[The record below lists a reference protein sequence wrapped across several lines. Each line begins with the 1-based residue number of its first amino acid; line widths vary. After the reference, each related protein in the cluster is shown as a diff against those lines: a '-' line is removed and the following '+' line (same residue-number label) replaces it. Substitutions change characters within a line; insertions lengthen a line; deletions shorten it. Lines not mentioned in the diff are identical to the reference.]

1 MQIAVNWQDADS
13 SSAKG
18 VKEIFKYYF
27 IFIIHNGMWWSCR
40 EGTQTLGTV
49 MRVSGIE
56 RGFTGDE
63 CVMFM
68 KVHIAEKYENE
79 TFTKEHIK
87 KYESTFPNM
96 FKDGC
101 KCKGDRAGCGC
112 LSDAL
117 YKKHTHISLPL

>member
-1 MQIAVNWQDADS
+1 MWYVGGPSISCLPLPVPDPDNLAKSEGMQIAVNWQDADS
-13 SSAKG
+13 SSAKGVKG

-27 IFIIHNGMWWSCR
+27 IFIIHNGMWRSCR

-79 TFTKEHIK
+79 TFTKEQIHF
-87 KYESTFPNM
+87 S
-96 FKDGC
+96 
-101 KCKGDRAGCGC
+101 
-112 LSDAL
+112 
-117 YKKHTHISLPL
+117 